1 MPYGELSV
9 PRIMPINIVKVY
21 EILQGKAT
29 IIMANEFGRIIK
41 NVGGGFFDRTLARL
55 KGSGATSDSR
65 IGGPRSIAKWSGRN
79 DTRDWRVKLTIPTGA
94 SALRKA
100 LLDNNDLFGPLQ
112 DTGGIFWPLTPAVV
126 IQHSA
131 NYNALAQTHS
141 NYPFQAYQNSQ
152 VDSLNIIGE
161 FPVQN
166 QQDAAH
172 WVATVNFLRTVTK
185 MFFGNN
191 NQELKGNPPPILHM
205 SGYGDHMFQKV
216 PVVINTF
223 NVELRP
229 GIDYISTKQNTVYQ
243 GQLASSGSTGRE
255 LGATKQFNPNSIDQ
269 TWAPTL
275 SNISVLVT
283 PIYSRESI
291 KNFSLQDFARGK
303 LNGKGTGEIGFI

>member
-1 MPYGELSV
+1 MSE
-9 PRIMPINIVKVY
+9 
-21 EILQGKAT
+21 QT
-29 IIMANEFGRIIK
+29 FGRAIK
-41 NVGGGFFDRTLARL
+41 GLASGVFNRTLSRL
-55 KGSGATSDSR
+55 KGARISTDLRLQSAT
-65 IGGPRSIAKWSGRN
+65 AKWSGRN
-79 DTRDWRVKLTIPTGA
+79 DKKDWRVRLQIPTA
-94 SALRKA
+94 AHELRRV
-100 LLDNNDLFGPLQ
+100 LLDDNELLAPLQ
-112 DTGGIFWPLTPAVV
+112 ESGGIFWPLTPAVV

-131 NYNALAQTHS
+131 NYNALSQTHS

-152 VDSLNIIGE
+152 VDSMNIIGE

-185 MFFGNN
+185 MFFGKD
-191 NQELKGNPPPILHM
+191 QPLKGNPPPILHL

-229 GIDYISTKQNTVYQ
+229 GIDYISTKQSTVYQ
-243 GQLASSGSTGRE
+243 DAKPSPAA
-255 LGATKQFNPNSIDQ
+255 GAPEEVDPNYIDQ

-283 PIYSRESI
+283 PVYSRDSI
-291 KNFSLQDFARGK
+291 KNFSLEDFANGR
-303 LNGKGTGEIGFI
+303 LNGKGTNEIGFI